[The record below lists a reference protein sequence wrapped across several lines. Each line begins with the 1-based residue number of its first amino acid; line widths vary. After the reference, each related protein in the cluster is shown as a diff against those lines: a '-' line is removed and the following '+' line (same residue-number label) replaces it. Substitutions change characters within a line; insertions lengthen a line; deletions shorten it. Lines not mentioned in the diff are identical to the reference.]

1 MFNSSEAMEALLEK
15 DLTYETEPMREAQAD
30 GERDV
35 ILDLRDTAPVP
46 DASATLRRFQ
56 RMLDRHVDDEEPAPS
71 GCSVEILNPLR
82 ASRARA
88 NRILLDD

>member
-1 MFNSSEAMEALLEK
+1 MKALLEK
-15 DLTYETEPMREAQAD
+15 DLTCQTEPMREARAD

-35 ILDLRDTAPVP
+35 ILDLGDTAPVP

-56 RMLDRHVDDEEPAPS
+56 RMLDLHIADEEPAPS